1 MSSRSQLIYINSKN
15 RQKGFPYDFYIN
27 IDNDL
32 IKLTGGGITGK
43 IKLSVVEATLNRS
56 WYSVQDNN
64 NTFFVNGVLYT
75 IPIGYYN
82 VFTLKDALEELLPT
96 WTITYNKRTHQY
108 TFRPPN
114 DMNTYL
120 FYFNNPACFLLGF
133 NITDAPSGTYNFP
146 IISTIPVKVNYD
158 ETVLVRCD
166 MPKVRYS
173 VIDNVNN
180 SAFVESDIIVKIPI
194 NAPPFDNII
203 YQATTDNVNS
213 IELSAFQLHNLR
225 FYTTNENG
233 RLLKLPYDWG
243 MTLRLEYYEENT
255 DMARLIK
262 IMSDVKDYARY
273 ILLNDIAKEI

>member
-1 MSSRSQLIYINSKN
+1 MSSRSQIIYINSKN

-43 IKLSVVEATLNRS
+43 IKLSVVEATLNRC

-64 NTFFVNGVLYT
+64 NTFYINGILFT

-82 VFTLKDALEELLPT
+82 VFTLKDAIELLLPS
-96 WTITYNKRTHQY
+96 WTITYNKRLHQF

-114 DMNTYL
+114 DTFTY
-120 FYFNNPACFLLGF
+120 YFTFSNPACFLLGF
-133 NITDAPSGTYNFP
+133 NLLDNPSGSYSSP
-146 IISTIPVKVNYD
+146 ITSTIPVKVNYD
-158 ETVLVRCD
+158 EAVLIRCD

-173 VIDNVNN
+173 VIDNM
-180 SAFVESDIIVKIPI
+180 SSTPFVESDILVKIPI

-203 YQATTDNVNS
+203 YQSTTENS
-213 IELSAFQLHNLR
+213 NTIELSAFQLHNLR
-225 FYTTNENG
+225 FFITNENG

-243 MTLRLEYYEENT
+243 MTLRLEYYEDNT
-255 DMARLIK
+255 DMARLLK